1 MRQMLT
7 QILGDRMKNNRRR
20 TWLTNGMKELIAK
33 ILTWIGFFGIVLNSA
48 ILIWQVQLFIQLNNQ
63 FNLFSRLI

>member
-1 MRQMLT
+1 MR
-7 QILGDRMKNNRRR
+7 I
-20 TWLTNGMKELIAK
+20 TNGMKELIAR